1 MLGSPSHTRRLL
13 RPHKEAGERKGSD
26 VADTDAQDILA
37 QVLIANDGEVIQRLR
52 LSAAEAA
59 RVCNVTPRQL
69 IYWTKKGLVK
79 PSTNDDHDYDVF
91 AMEKVIRIRQA
102 LEKGY
107 SLEKAAQVVARDLA
121 TLQTEVK
128 RLEGLA
134 NEDLED
140 ELRRRFERLEE
151 RVSQLRRTLPASLT
165 IARLRRAVAL
175 LARLEAEGTLQNAS
189 ANGDIAKALALRLGR
204 AVDELEL
211 LLREVQPVGA

>member
-1 MLGSPSHTRRLL
+1 VV
-13 RPHKEAGERKGSD
+13 
-26 VADTDAQDILA
+26 VADRDAQDILA

-121 TLQTEVK
+121 ALQGEVK
-128 RLEGLA
+128 RLESLA

-140 ELRRRFERLEE
+140 ELRRRFEKLEE

-211 LLREVQPVGA
+211 LLREVQPAGA

>member
-1 MLGSPSHTRRLL
+1 M
-13 RPHKEAGERKGSD
+13 
-26 VADTDAQDILA
+26 ADGDAQEILA
-37 QVLIANDGEVIQRLR
+37 QALIANDGEVIQRLR

-107 SLEKAAQVVARDLA
+107 SLEKAAQVVARDLGA
-121 TLQTEVK
+121 LQAEVK

-140 ELRRRFERLEE
+140 ELRRRFEKLEE

-175 LARLEAEGTLQNAS
+175 LARLEAEGTLHTAS

-211 LLREVQPVGA
+211 LLREVQPAGA